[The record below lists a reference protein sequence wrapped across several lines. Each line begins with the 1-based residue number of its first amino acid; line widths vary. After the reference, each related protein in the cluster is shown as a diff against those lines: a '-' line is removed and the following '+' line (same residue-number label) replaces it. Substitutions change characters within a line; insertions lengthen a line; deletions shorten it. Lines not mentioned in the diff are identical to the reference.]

1 MTNESTLRR
10 IQIVSSH
17 LLIPTDQKQQQQQ
30 PLRNVCNQET
40 DSNNKV
46 LDSLNAMHLN
56 PCSGEY
62 SGGMDLPSHE
72 SLRRYHLQLKRQ
84 DIPLLP
90 NTKSL
95 KELKAFYARDSNS
108 LSSRLLQSMEAPL
121 FSKGFTQ
128 TREGVWRVLA
138 QEQSYYVDNEWS
150 VHQYRQQLDM
160 QFREFMK
167 HKLLSTELMNENI
180 YAFLG
185 AAEAALS
192 YDVSFAAKLVVSLQ
206 LYGTC
211 IYRLGTEKHRH
222 LLMDLNRAQ
231 DIGCFMMTEIA
242 HGSNVR
248 GIETTATFDPNTKE
262 FVIHSPTKS
271 SYKYWIG
278 NSAVY
283 GTKACVFA
291 QLIVNNENKGVHVFV
306 VPIRDPLTLELYD
319 GIQIKDI
326 GVKQGWNA
334 VDNGCIAFE
343 KVRVPL
349 DSLLNRYGEV
359 TPDGKYVSAIKDEG
373 ARFGVTLSAL
383 SMGRLLYI
391 AGPTFALKAGLTTAI
406 RYAHQR
412 RQFGNKDN
420 KENLIWEYPTHHDLI
435 LPMLAN
441 TFAFFSGFTTLS
453 DDYTKSIKDHAA
465 AEDFHAIVS
474 GVKAYTCEYATP
486 ALREL
491 RVACGGHGYS
501 NNNRIGILMNDM
513 CVFGTAEGDSI
524 VLYQQLAKYLF
535 EKAKKKSAS
544 SPVLKEIFTAENKS
558 KITNATSDI
567 LKLDVQKKALAFR
580 VKKLLEECQSQI
592 GSYLKQQKDFQT
604 AWNLS
609 LVKIIELARSYVELE
624 LLFRIQEGLL
634 KNAVD
639 QETRDIFKT
648 ISDIYAVS
656 VLRQNLSF
664 YLIHQY
670 FDIETAQVIMDKT
683 LPALYQK
690 VKSLTL
696 DIVEAF
702 NIPDFLLR
710 APIGIHNQNYVDNTL
725 QSIGFY

>member
-1 MTNESTLRR
+1 MSFIQQQRRLDILLSHLNPFSLSEQNTTTNEL
-10 IQIVSSH
+10 VSLHSCSGGIH
-17 LLIPTDQKQQQQQ
+17 D
-30 PLRNVCNQET
+30 
-40 DSNNKV
+40 DSNNTRLPKA
-46 LDSLNAMHLN
+46 N
-56 PCSGEY
+56 
-62 SGGMDLPSHE
+62 DLE
-72 SLRRYHLQLKRQ
+72 ANENLRRFHLALKRQ
-84 DIPLLP
+84 DRPLLP
-90 NTKSL
+90 QTKSL
-95 KELKAFYARDSNS
+95 KDLKAFYAPDSHS
-108 LSSRLLQSMEAPL
+108 LSSRLLQSMEASL
-121 FSKGFTQ
+121 FSHGFTAG
-128 TREGVWRVLA
+128 RERIWHLLS
-138 QEQSYYVDNEWS
+138 QDQFLIDNEWS
-150 VHQYRQQLDM
+150 VHQYRQQLDS
-160 QFREFMK
+160 QYRELMK
-167 HKLLSTELMNENI
+167 HGLLSVESVNQDI
-180 YAFLG
+180 YSLLG
-185 AAEAALS
+185 VLEGTVI
-192 YDVSFAAKLVVSLQ
+192 YDMSCTAKMVKCLQ
-206 LYGTC
+206 LCGSC
-211 IYRLGTEKHRH
+211 IYKLGTEKHRH
-222 LLMDLNRAQ
+222 LLDGINKGQ
-231 DIGCFMMTEIA
+231 DIMCFMMTELT
-242 HGSNVR
+242 HGSNVK
-248 GIETTATFDPNTKE
+248 GIETTATFDPTTKE
-262 FVIHSPTKS
+262 FIIHSPTKS
-271 SYKYWIG
+271 SYKIWVG

-359 TPDGKYVSAIKDEG
+359 TPDGKYVSAIKDENM
-373 ARFGVTLSAL
+373 RFAVTLSSLA
-383 SMGRLLYI
+383 MGRLLYC
-391 AGPTFALKAGLTTAI
+391 AGPTYALKAGLTTAI

-412 RQFGNKDN
+412 RQFGNKDQ

-441 TFAFFSGFTTLS
+441 TFAFFSGFSTLAHDYSIS
-453 DDYTKSIKDHAA
+453 DNKTQSF
-465 AEDFHAIVS
+465 EDFNAIVS
-474 GVKAYTCEYATP
+474 GVKAYICEYATP

-535 EKAKKKSAS
+535 DRVKKKQSKTTTS
-544 SPVLKEIFTAENKS
+544 LSPVLQQVLTCES
-558 KITNATSDI
+558 TNP
-567 LKLDVQKKALAFR
+567 KGQNDVLNLEFQKKALAFR

-624 LLFRIQEGLL
+624 LLFRMQETLL

-648 ISDIYAVS
+648 ISSLFSLYMI
-656 VLRQNLSF
+656 RQNLSY
-664 YLIHQY
+664 YLIHEY
-670 FDIETAQVIMDKT
+670 FDIEISKMIMDET
-683 LPALYQK
+683 LPGLYEQLK
-690 VKSLTL
+690 HISLDL
-696 DIVEAF
+696 VEAF

-710 APIGIHNQNYVDNTL
+710 APIGIHHQNYVDNTL